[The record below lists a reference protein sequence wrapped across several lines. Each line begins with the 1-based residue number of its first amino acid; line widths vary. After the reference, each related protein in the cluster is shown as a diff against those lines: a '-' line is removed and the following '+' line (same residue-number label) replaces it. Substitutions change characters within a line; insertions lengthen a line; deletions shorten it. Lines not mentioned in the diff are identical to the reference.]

1 MMLTTVPQLY
11 EGKSLMYRSPA
22 RRKNMNIP
30 ETILYAH
37 DDSPVPAEAK
47 QDDFYISPDKYN
59 PQLMPHTGRLPEV
72 EKFVRNMQLNF
83 GPQHPAAHGVLRLVL
98 QLDGEVSSSFTLNI
112 EPQRN
117 LRKYYAKFSNLLRVC
132 EIFAK
137 LCLTFV

>member
-1 MMLTTVPQLY
+1 MNYVYSRGYSGSMDDCDDDTDNPAQLY

-98 QLDGEVSSSFTLNI
+98 QLDGEVSSRDANGGNG
-112 EPQRN
+112 EGP
-117 LRKYYAKFSNLLRVC
+117 Y
-132 EIFAK
+132 
-137 LCLTFV
+137 

>member
-1 MMLTTVPQLY
+1 MRVRLLLSVVMMVMMILTTVPQLY

-98 QLDGEVSSSFTLNI
+98 QLDGEVRSRAAN
-112 EPQRN
+112 EGNREGP
-117 LRKYYAKFSNLLRVC
+117 Y
-132 EIFAK
+132 
-137 LCLTFV
+137 

>member
-1 MMLTTVPQLY
+1 M
-11 EGKSLMYRSPA
+11 G

-37 DDSPVPAEAK
+37 DDLPLPAEAK

-98 QLDGEVSSSFTLNI
+98 QLDGEG
-112 EPQRN
+112 RN
-117 LRKYYAKFSNLLRVC
+117 RAASEGNKEGPYEGLRR
-132 EIFAK
+132 
-137 LCLTFV
+137 